1 MTMDKKQALALSR
14 DPLARAMVRRPEGLV
29 ALFAARLSQEDMAGS
44 ALYPA
49 SHIKGLYKTAG
60 CELPETIRA
69 SRQHTLTL
77 PNRDVFNIFL
87 AASAKIDPHL
97 RDGYLAKS
105 RQHPHVIVHVVDDP
119 ALEERIAVIRRH
131 TDQYADV
138 LDAAG
143 EKGAHRLTRLQA
155 RNYAAFHVIEDF
167 AREHDLG
174 AELDPD
180 YHIVTDDKY
189 LFIRCSA
196 EFAEELW
203 KFKPPGFG
211 GYGYAPTPQ
220 SRPGYLPTVK

>member
-14 DPLARAMVRRPEGLV
+14 DPLARAMTRRPEGLV
-29 ALFAARLSQEDMAGS
+29 ALFAARLLNEDLAVS

-49 SHIKGLYKTAG
+49 SHVKGLYKAADRT
-60 CELPETIRA
+60 LPDSIKA
-69 SRQHTLTL
+69 SRQQTLTL
-77 PNRDVFNIFL
+77 SNRDVFNVFL
-87 AASAKIDPHL
+87 EAAAKIDPHL

-105 RQHPHVIVHVVDDP
+105 KQHPHVIVHVLDDT
-119 ALEERIAVIRRH
+119 ALEDRIAVILKH

-155 RNYAAFHVIEDF
+155 RNYAAFHVIEEF
-167 AREHDLG
+167 AREHALG

-180 YHIVTDDKY
+180 YHVVTDDKY
-189 LFIRCSA
+189 LFIRCSP
-196 EFAEELW
+196 EFAEALW

-211 GYGYAPTPQ
+211 GYGYAPPLQ
-220 SRPGYLPTVK
+220 SRPGEVPAIK